1 MGGVG
6 LLYVGAVL
14 IIDGLMLLGRIS
26 PQGATPLNFFVG
38 ALQVVTPTVLIVQS
52 GGDPAVIF
60 GASGLYLFGF
70 TYLWVAVNNTTGW
83 GGEGLGWFSLFV
95 AFAAIG
101 YAWHAFAKEAD
112 PAFGVIW
119 LLWAVLW
126 FLLFLL
132 LGLDRAALGPA
143 VGVVA
148 VVDGVV
154 TAAVP
159 AFLIVAGQWQTG
171 AVPAV
176 TIAVI
181 GVAAIVLAIPLGR
194 RLGVPR
200 SDAPSSVAPAA
211 TTSPKKE
218 SSHARSRVQ
227 R

>member
-38 ALQVVTPTVLIVQS
+38 ALQVLTPTVLIVQS

-70 TYLWVAVNNTTGW
+70 TYLWVAINNITGW

-95 AFAAIG
+95 ALAAVG
-101 YAWHAFAKEAD
+101 YAWHAFAVEAD

-132 LGLDRAALGPA
+132 LGLDRASLGPA

-159 AFLIVAGQWQTG
+159 AFLTVAGQWQTG
-171 AVPAV
+171 VVPAV
-176 TIAVI
+176 IIAVI
-181 GVAAIVLAIPLGR
+181 GVAAILLAIPLGR
-194 RLGVPR
+194 RLGVPTP
-200 SDAPSSVAPAA
+200 DTTSSAAPAA
-211 TTSPKKE
+211 TT
-218 SSHARSRVQ
+218 
-227 R
+227 

>member
-14 IIDGLMLLGRIS
+14 IIDGLMLLGRIT

-38 ALQVVTPTVLIVQS
+38 GLQVLTPTVLIVQS
-52 GGDPAVIF
+52 GGDSAVIF

-70 TYLWVAVNNTTGW
+70 TYLWVAINNITGW

-95 AFAAIG
+95 ALAAIG
-101 YAWHAFAKEAD
+101 YAWHAFALEGD

-132 LGLDRAALGPA
+132 LGLGRDALGPA

-148 VVDGVV
+148 VAEGVV

-159 AFLIVAGQWQTG
+159 AFLIVSGQWQTG
-171 AVPAV
+171 VVPAV
-176 TIAVI
+176 IIAVI
-181 GVAAIVLAIPLGR
+181 GVITVVLAVPLGR
-194 RLGVPR
+194 RIGVPPPN
-200 SDAPSSVAPAA
+200 APSSAAPAA
-211 TTSPKKE
+211 TI
-218 SSHARSRVQ
+218 
-227 R
+227 